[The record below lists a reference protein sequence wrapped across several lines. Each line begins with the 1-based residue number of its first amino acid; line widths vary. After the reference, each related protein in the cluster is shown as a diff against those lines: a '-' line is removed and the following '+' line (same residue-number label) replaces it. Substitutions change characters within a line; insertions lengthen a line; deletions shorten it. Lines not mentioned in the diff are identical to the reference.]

1 MKSNTN
7 GQTNVLHIN
16 KVYLQIRI
24 ILSVKVMLV
33 FRDINL
39 PSFPVYNL
47 PPLPILVLPIPGDSL
62 PSKGTSFIASDIAP
76 KIGLV
81 FQTLVDRSLEH
92 IERFLTKPRL
102 LKHVLVNIHDS
113 YEAALRAQR
122 GLFFSEEFLFFSS
135 AAAGGLSHDCAQGY
149 QLVLPGNLLHN
160 PAHFFLPKCAR
171 EQISD
176 MRSKKYQFRVAFCT

>member
-1 MKSNTN
+1 MRSNIN
-7 GQTNVLHIN
+7 GQTNVLNIN

-24 ILSVKVMLV
+24 IVPVKEMLV
-33 FRDINL
+33 FCDMNL
-39 PSFPVYNL
+39 PLLFVYNL
-47 PPLPILVLPIPGDSL
+47 PPLPILILPILGDSH
-62 PSKGTSFIASDIAP
+62 PPHGTVLIASDVTP
-76 KIGLV
+76 VIGLV
-81 FQTLVDRSLEH
+81 FQTFVDRSLEH
-92 IERFLTKPRL
+92 IDRFLTKPRL

-113 YEAALRAQR
+113 YGAALRAQR

-171 EQISD
+171 EQISET
-176 MRSKKYQFRVAFCT
+176 RSKKYQFRVAFCT